1 MRRLLQFP
9 KGWSSSV
16 VRDQTLLVLSLA
28 PTFLS
33 YNYFKIALKKNL
45 LFSFITVLEIFFKL
59 QIENTK
65 DHYL

>member
-1 MRRLLQFP
+1 M
-9 KGWSSSV
+9 

-45 LFSFITVLEIFFKL
+45 LFSFITVLEIFLNYKL
-59 QIENTK
+59 KTQRIIIITATEFS
-65 DHYL
+65 